1 MATKKILIQVVL
13 DDKDVSKV
21 SRGTKQMAD
30 SIDDVSM
37 AQRRYFK
44 ALQPTNLE
52 VEKFRILTKQ
62 AEAETRR
69 RALAELQAAYA
80 TKKSRAQSGLN
91 NAILIELGR
100 TASDASYG
108 FQGMAN
114 NIGRLFELGQEFAR
128 TGKEKGSLQSALKD
142 LKNSIFGTGGILIG
156 IQLLIGFLPQISRW
170 FGKTAK
176 GVQETNDALSSLSAN
191 MTVAE
196 EYVDIIQEGNISE
209 DNRRGIIKEL
219 IKLVPTLKEEDLKYG
234 ENLDLVRDK
243 IIEYALAQAS
253 RIEIDNLVQENSE
266 SLAKRRR
273 ILSINQ
279 IEDEEQRVEAIK
291 QFLKDEG
298 ISLTESFAA
307 YSGSTGRY
315 IKTVAKTREDV
326 LNEFQTLS
334 KSVLEETDPILEKI
348 KQLTTSLILG
358 GGDGVDKTLVEKYFE
373 DLLQTTKDIIG
384 GRFINEFDPLFVLF
398 NDMFSFEDEIAKSG
412 ERTKEMLKDVG
423 EESKKRQADI
433 TRAQKLEL
441 EAREIME
448 KRYFSTLKNLSE
460 GLKEL
465 GAFDDAFK
473 IASIITE
480 KAEAIGKIVMNTR
493 KANTVIRAAGLSRA
507 MLGDATAMPKATARI
522 LLNNIGSGI
531 DIAAVVAQAAGS
543 IQAIRS
549 KTSVAKISGGGAALG
564 GGGDVEAPD
573 FNVVGAGG
581 VSQLATGLAGITGKP
596 IQAFVVSKEIS
607 SAQELDRNI
616 TNNASLG

>member
-69 RALAELQAAYA
+69 RALAELQAADA

-326 LNEFQTLS
+326 LKEFQTLS
-334 KSVLEETDPILEKI
+334 TSVLEETDPILEKI

-493 KANTVIRAAGLSRA
+493 KSNTVIRAAGLARA
-507 MLGDATAMPKATARI
+507 ALGDATAVARSKAKI
-522 LLNNIGSGI
+522 LINNIGSGI
-531 DIAAVVAQAAGS
+531 DIAAIVAQAAGS

>member
-69 RALAELQAAYA
+69 RALAELQAADA

-219 IKLVPTLKEEDLKYG
+219 IKLVPTLKEED
-234 ENLDLVRDK
+234 
-243 IIEYALAQAS
+243 
-253 RIEIDNLVQENSE
+253 
-266 SLAKRRR
+266 
-273 ILSINQ
+273 
-279 IEDEEQRVEAIK
+279 
-291 QFLKDEG
+291 
-298 ISLTESFAA
+298 
-307 YSGSTGRY
+307 
-315 IKTVAKTREDV
+315 
-326 LNEFQTLS
+326 
-334 KSVLEETDPILEKI
+334 
-348 KQLTTSLILG
+348 
-358 GGDGVDKTLVEKYFE
+358 
-373 DLLQTTKDIIG
+373 
-384 GRFINEFDPLFVLF
+384 
-398 NDMFSFEDEIAKSG
+398 
-412 ERTKEMLKDVG
+412 
-423 EESKKRQADI
+423 
-433 TRAQKLEL
+433 
-441 EAREIME
+441 
-448 KRYFSTLKNLSE
+448 
-460 GLKEL
+460 
-465 GAFDDAFK
+465 
-473 IASIITE
+473 
-480 KAEAIGKIVMNTR
+480 
-493 KANTVIRAAGLSRA
+493 
-507 MLGDATAMPKATARI
+507 
-522 LLNNIGSGI
+522 
-531 DIAAVVAQAAGS
+531 
-543 IQAIRS
+543 
-549 KTSVAKISGGGAALG
+549 
-564 GGGDVEAPD
+564 
-573 FNVVGAGG
+573 
-581 VSQLATGLAGITGKP
+581 
-596 IQAFVVSKEIS
+596 
-607 SAQELDRNI
+607 
-616 TNNASLG
+616 